1 MWSKKRMPVATRAFP
16 RPWRFSFRR
25 MSVSFVLRWIVAV
38 RGILICLRRRLSG
51 GRFPLLSNGLQQAA
65 HFGSRSDSDSN
76 ESRAHVPATVSEKDA
91 LGLELS
97 KERGAAGAEIGQQEI
112 A

>member
-38 RGILICLRRRLSG
+38 RGILICLQCRLSG
-51 GRFPLLSNGLQQAA
+51 GRLPLLSNGLQQAA

-76 ESRAHVPATVSEKDA
+76 ESRADVFASVAQEDA
-91 LGLELS
+91 LPLEHS
-97 KERGAAGAEIGQQEI
+97 KERGAG
-112 A
+112 